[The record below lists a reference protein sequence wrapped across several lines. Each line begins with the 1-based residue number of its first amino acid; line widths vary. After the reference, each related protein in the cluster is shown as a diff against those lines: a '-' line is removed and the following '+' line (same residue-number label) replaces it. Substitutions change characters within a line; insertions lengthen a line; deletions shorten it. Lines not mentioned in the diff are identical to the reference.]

1 MDAHARFTRCDVRYA
16 NYGIVIIYMYIFLFE
31 FKNIMMMKY
40 KYKRVGGELNTHT
53 HTHTQ
58 HISLCNEVLIVREG
72 REGELERERK
82 TYGENETVGRGGWTR
97 YFFPG
102 YV

>member
-53 HTHTQ
+53 HNT
-58 HISLCNEVLIVREG
+58 SLYAMRC
-72 REGELERERK
+72 
-82 TYGENETVGRGGWTR
+82 
-97 YFFPG
+97 
-102 YV
+102 